1 MKYYTLLIMLAVTQI
16 ARAEMQIMSDTD
28 LQSVDGQAGADI
40 SLEMRLNQNPDYSF
54 DSVLCTQFEYCRFAT
69 NLNNR
74 YDDGSYK
81 DNSGV
86 VHEADG
92 STTGATLGKKLWLVF
107 KQVQGT
113 LKFQEIK
120 LDGTDL
126 DPYTGDNGS
135 TVLKPAVQLR
145 FDAAKPI
152 LIRNFGYESLA
163 IESDTMDN
171 EGTGN
176 TPGYLAKTT
185 GGSGAGAY
193 ADGKYTAAGFDN
205 GKEVGFTGLNV
216 HGNLA
221 LKATIKIF
229 SCDANHPRC

>member
-1 MKYYTLLIMLAVTQI
+1 MKRYALVIMLAVTQI

-40 SLEMRLNQNPDYSF
+40 SLEMRLNQKPDYSF
-54 DSVLCTQFEYCRFAT
+54 DSTLCAAFEYCRFAT
-69 NLNNR
+69 SLNNR
-74 YDDGSYK
+74 YDDRSYK
-81 DNSGV
+81 DNLGV

-92 STTGATLGKKLWLVF
+92 STSGATLGKKLWLVF

-126 DPYTGDNGS
+126 EPYTGDNGS

-163 IESDTMDN
+163 IESDTVDN
-171 EGTGN
+171 EGVGN
-176 TPGYLAKTT
+176 TPGYLAKI
-185 GGSGAGAY
+185 GGPSDPLY
-193 ADGKYTAAGFDN
+193 EDGKYKTAGFDF

>member
-1 MKYYTLLIMLAVTQI
+1 MKRYALVIMLAVTQI

-40 SLEMRLNQNPDYSF
+40 SLEMRLNQKPDYSF
-54 DSVLCTQFEYCRFAT
+54 DSTLCAAFEYCRFAT
-69 NLNNR
+69 SLNNR

-81 DNSGV
+81 DNLGV

-92 STTGATLGKKLWLVF
+92 STSGATLGKKLWLVF

-163 IESDTMDN
+163 IESDTVDN
-171 EGTGN
+171 EGVGN
-176 TPGYLAKTT
+176 TPGYLAKI
-185 GGSGAGAY
+185 GGPSDPLY
-193 ADGKYTAAGFDN
+193 EDGKYKTAGFDF
-205 GKEVGFTGLNV
+205 GKEVGFTGLNI